1 MPKFDWEPICQF
13 VNTPPILVDGR
24 CQSCLQDTF
33 PFDGGYVCPQCGTMW
48 ASPDYEP
55 TCYKDWT
62 DNDPEGLPVM
72 DRRSRGLGIYR

>member
-1 MPKFDWEPICQF
+1 MSRLDWEPICQF

-33 PFDGGYVCPQCGTMW
+33 PLEGGYVCPQCGTKW
-48 ASPDYEP
+48 TEPDYAP
-55 TCYKDWT
+55 TCFRDWST
-62 DNDPEGLPVM
+62 IDPEGLPVM